1 MAIVNKPDMNYGT
14 WAENGNIE
22 IPSSEKVEE
31 GWVIEKPLNEHMNWL
46 QNRSDKMLQY
56 LNQRGM
62 PEWDFKTEYP
72 KDAYV
77 VRSGAMYQAQAQNID
92 KDPTLNT
99 LIWKQ
104 PFAISGVSDNSNIE
118 IQKIKNVD
126 GYLTHYVKRSEPIM
140 DAPCVGVAYYNK
152 TRQAAF
158 TFVKD
163 TQLPAV
169 TYNGNVVA
177 TFGTGAS
184 PKDVVTTDML
194 GAALQ
199 GYKVGDIYI
208 TTSSVDPK
216 TRLGYGSWE
225 RFAQGEVLVGFSTS
239 VSNSV
244 PQWVKTAGTRFGAY
258 EHKLSKEEMPTHK
271 HGYNA
276 SHEGGN
282 TRADG
287 QGWMALNLTPPI
299 AKHNETELDGS
310 ESLPSGSGNILF
322 SSGGDKPH
330 NNVQPSIVVYMWKRT
345 A

>member
-72 KDAYV
+72 KNAYV

-104 PFAISGVSDNSNIE
+104 PFAASGVSDDSNIE
-118 IQKIKNVD
+118 IEKIKNVN

-169 TYNGNVVA
+169 IYNGNVVA

-194 GAALQ
+194 GASLQ

-216 TRLGYGSWE
+216 TRLGYGTWD
-225 RFAQGEVLVGFSTS
+225 RFGEGLTLVGFSTS
-239 VSNSV
+239 VSNDI
-244 PQWVKTAGTRFGAY
+244 PQWVKTAGSKFGNY
-258 EHKLSKEEMPTHK
+258 VHKLTVNEMPK
-271 HGYNA
+271 HGHDIKIFDDNNNHDK
-276 SHEGGN
+276 SDEGDRGVSR
-282 TRADG
+282 TG
-287 QGWMALNLTPPI
+287 VFQ
-299 AKHNETELDGS
+299 
-310 ESLPSGSGNILF
+310 SGYVGD
-322 SSGGDKPH
+322 SGGDSPH